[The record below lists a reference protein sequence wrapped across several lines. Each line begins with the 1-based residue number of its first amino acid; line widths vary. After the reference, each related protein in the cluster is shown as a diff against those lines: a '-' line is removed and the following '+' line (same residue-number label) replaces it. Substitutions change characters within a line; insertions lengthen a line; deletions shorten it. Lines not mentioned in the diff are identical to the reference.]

1 MNRTILAAL
10 ILTAAAG
17 TAVAQTLELAALGSL
32 DLAFEPA
39 VPVTAY
45 PGQPV
50 GGEVT
55 FRQGEAFNVPSP
67 GRVQQ
72 IEYLVEPGTAVAQ
85 GQPFAVLRGPE
96 MHHLEMNYESSQALA
111 ATAERRFRSNKAL
124 YERKAIS
131 ESQWLE
137 ISEQYYA
144 LMLEY
149 EHMRHFFELVIS
161 PDEDPDSL
169 TLGAP
174 MAGLIVYASAKR
186 GVEEGDSIAAFAPP
200 GTVRLKVALP
210 AAISADVTAVRVGD
224 CLLPIDRVSAMTQGF
239 FVQAWTRPAQ
249 DSCHLMLG
257 QQVLATPMI
266 RSANTY
272 RLPRSAVFQLAREN
286 YVLVRSGD
294 KLTAEAVEL
303 LGSEGDDYLL
313 RASTDLGQSDVLV
326 ASVSAVQGILLG
338 LGGE

>member
-1 MNRTILAAL
+1 MNRTIMPAL
-10 ILTAAAG
+10 LLLAAAG
-17 TAVAQTLELAALGSL
+17 TAVAQTVELEALGSL
-32 DLAFEPA
+32 ELAFEPA
-39 VPVTAY
+39 VAVTAY

-55 FRQGEAFNVPSP
+55 FRKGEAFNVPSP

-72 IEYLVEPGTAVAQ
+72 IDYLVEPGTPVTQ

-111 ATAERRFRSNKAL
+111 EGAQRRFKSNRAL
-124 YERKAIS
+124 YHRKAIS

-137 ISEQYYA
+137 ISEQYYT

-149 EHMRHFFELVIS
+149 EHMRHFFELVIG

-174 MAGLIVYASAKR
+174 LAGRIDYDSADSR
-186 GVEEGDSIAAFAPP
+186 IEEGDSLAAFVPP
-200 GTVRLKVALP
+200 AAVRLKVALP
-210 AAISADVTAVRVGD
+210 AEISANVGAVRAGE
-224 CLLPIDRVSAMTQGF
+224 CELPIERVSAMSEGF
-239 FVQAWTRPAQ
+239 FVQAWTGSLP
-249 DSCHLMLG
+249 DSCPLMLG
-257 QQVLATPMI
+257 QQVLATPLV

-272 RLPRSAVFQLAREN
+272 RLPRSAVFQLARQN

-294 KLTAEAVEL
+294 SLTAQEVEL

-313 RASTDLGQSDVLV
+313 RAPAGLEGAEVLV

>member
-1 MNRTILAAL
+1 MNKTILPAL
-10 ILTAAAG
+10 ILLAAAG
-17 TAVAQTLELAALGSL
+17 TAVAQTIELAALGSL

-39 VPVTAY
+39 VPVTVY

-72 IEYLVEPGTAVAQ
+72 IEYLVEPGTPVAQ

-131 ESQWLE
+131 ESQWLD

-161 PDEDPDSL
+161 PDEDQDSL

-174 MAGLIVYASAKR
+174 MAGLIVYDSAER
-186 GVEEGDSIAAFAPP
+186 GVEEGDSIAAFAPA

-210 AAISADVTAVRVGD
+210 AAISGDVTAVRVGE
-224 CLLPIDRVSAMTQGF
+224 CRLPIERVSAMTEGF
-239 FVQAWTRPAQ
+239 FVQAWTRPLQ
-249 DSCHLMLG
+249 DSCPLMLG

-272 RLPRSAVFQLAREN
+272 RLPRSAVFQLAHEN

-294 KLTAEAVEL
+294 TLTAEAVEL
-303 LGSEGDDYLL
+303 LGSEGDNYLL
-313 RASTDLGQSDVLV
+313 RASAGLDRADVLV